1 MRIVNITQDMDA
13 ASMASMKPL
22 FQELADGETDVCLD
36 LRGVDFIDSS
46 GIGGIVFVFKR
57 LREHSHSI
65 ALSNVH
71 GQPLRLLQ
79 HLRLEFLLS
88 TTAGQAA

>member
-1 MRIVNITQDMDA
+1 MRIVSITQDMDA
-13 ASMASMKPL
+13 ASMAAMKPL
-22 FQELADGETDVCLD
+22 FQELAECETDVCLD
-36 LRGVDFIDSS
+36 LRSVDFIDSS

-57 LREHSHSI
+57 LREHSRRI

-79 HLRLEFLLS
+79 HLRLEFLLAS
-88 TTAGQAA
+88 SAGQAA